1 MINYIKNKA
10 KFFLSGI
17 ALLFLAVISSGVMAE
32 DDSSVLGVLGATG
45 RERGIIV
52 NKGLLSAATD
62 NYNFAYEAR
71 RDAVSIQE
79 QTTSAVVEAL
89 KAKNEREDLQAV
101 TAANLMLARS
111 IMMFNKMTAK
121 NFELTAANKAAYI
134 EE

>member
-1 MINYIKNKA
+1 MINSIKNKA
-10 KFFLSGI
+10 KFIISGFVLMLI
-17 ALLFLAVISSGVMAE
+17 AFTSSIAFAKE
-32 DDSSVLGVLGATG
+32 DDSVLGVSGATG
-45 RERGIIV
+45 KERGIIV
-52 NKGLLSAATD
+52 NKGLLSASTD